1 MTQNL
6 KYSHYI
12 SGKQIFS
19 LTLLFTLIVFL
30 QVLDP
35 NLINLFDARE
45 MELVISG
52 TADIDIED
60 WRKNTEYRSG
70 KEKSWLNV
78 VHENISLGKVFFF
91 SNSFTTKPRPV
102 REVLCSGV

>member
-1 MTQNL
+1 VTQNL
-6 KYSHYI
+6 KYSNFF

-45 MELVISG
+45 LELVISG

-78 VHENISLGKVFFF
+78 VDENISLGKVFF

>member
-1 MTQNL
+1 MVSYSKSRYSKFLTAFYKFDRNL
-6 KYSHYI
+6 NFLVVFRASRL
-12 SGKQIFS
+12 S
-19 LTLLFTLIVFL
+19 LTLFPLSSLFTVIILL

-45 MELVISG
+45 LELVISG

-70 KEKSWLNV
+70 KERS
-78 VHENISLGKVFFF
+78 
-91 SNSFTTKPRPV
+91 
-102 REVLCSGV
+102 

>member
-1 MTQNL
+1 MIQNL
-6 KYSHYI
+6 RYSHYI

-45 MELVISG
+45 LELVISG

-70 KEKSWLNV
+70 KEKSWLNT
-78 VHENISLGKVFFF
+78 VHENISLGKCIFFEKLYDKTAT
-91 SNSFTTKPRPV
+91 SSRST
-102 REVLCSGV
+102 L

>member
-6 KYSHYI
+6 NYSHYI

-45 MELVISG
+45 LELVISG

-70 KEKSWLNV
+70 KEKSWLNT
-78 VHENISLGKVFFF
+78 VHENISLGKFIF
-91 SNSFTTKPRPV
+91 SKSFMTKLRQI

>member
-1 MTQNL
+1 MKRFGIAVWNPRSSFRFSFRFSVIQFLYPLWFTVF
-6 KYSHYI
+6 
-12 SGKQIFS
+12 IFR
-19 LTLLFTLIVFL
+19 

-45 MELVISG
+45 LELVISG

-70 KEKSWLNV
+70 I
-78 VHENISLGKVFFF
+78 ISL
-91 SNSFTTKPRPV
+91 
-102 REVLCSGV
+102 